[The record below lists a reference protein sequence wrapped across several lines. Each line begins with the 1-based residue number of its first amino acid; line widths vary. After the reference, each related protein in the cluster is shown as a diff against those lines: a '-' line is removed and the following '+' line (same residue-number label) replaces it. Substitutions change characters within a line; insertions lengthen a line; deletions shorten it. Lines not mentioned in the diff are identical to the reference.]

1 MHGRRGPI
9 IRRLHAEAF
18 AQCIAQGHGTPMFL
32 EQITEGFLGKVLQ
45 VLAGL
50 KAELVERVPG
60 LAIEFDA
67 AADGLMIHGTAKS
80 A

>member
-1 MHGRRGPI
+1 MDAGRRPI
-9 IRRLHAEAF
+9 IRRLHAEAL
-18 AQCIAQGHGTPMFL
+18 AQSIAQRDGAPVLL
-32 EQITEGFLGKVLQ
+32 EKIAKSFLGKVLQ
-45 VLAGL
+45 ELAGL

-80 A
+80 S